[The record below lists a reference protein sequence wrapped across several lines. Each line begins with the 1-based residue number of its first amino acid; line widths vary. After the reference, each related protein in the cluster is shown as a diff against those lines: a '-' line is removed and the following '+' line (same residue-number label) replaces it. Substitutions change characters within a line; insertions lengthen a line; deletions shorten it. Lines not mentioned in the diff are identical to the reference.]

1 MADEQAQQPASQTAT
16 ATAPAAPE
24 TAAAPQ
30 AEAQAPQL
38 SIADLQALLNVIDVA
53 SSRGAFRAN
62 ELTNVGGVA
71 DKLTKF
77 LQHVA
82 DQQKA
87 QAEAQKQAEGG
98 AVDEG
103 KISNAQPE
111 QPAQPEQK

>member
-1 MADEQAQQPASQTAT
+1 MAEEQAQQPATQQAPTTAT
-16 ATAPAAPE
+16 QAPAE
-24 TAAAPQ
+24 
-30 AEAQAPQL
+30 APQL

-87 QAEAQKQAEGG
+87 QAEDKAKAEQGG
-98 AVDEG
+98 AIDEG
-103 KISNAQPE
+103 KISEAQSE
-111 QPAQPEQK
+111 EKK

>member
-1 MADEQAQQPASQTAT
+1 MAEEQAQQPATQE
-16 ATAPAAPE
+16 APTTAAPE
-24 TAAAPQ
+24 TAAQ
-30 AEAQAPQL
+30 EAPQL
-38 SIADLQALLNVIDVA
+38 SISDLQALLNVIDVA

-87 QAEAQKQAEGG
+87 QADEKAQAEGG

-103 KISNAQPE
+103 KVSNAQPE
-111 QPAQPEQK
+111 QK

>member
-1 MADEQAQQPASQTAT
+1 MAEEQAQQTAT
-16 ATAPAAPE
+16 QEAPSTAAPE
-24 TAAAPQ
+24 TAAP
-30 AEAQAPQL
+30 EAPQL

-103 KISNAQPE
+103 KISDAQPE
-111 QPAQPEQK
+111 EQK

>member
-1 MADEQAQQPASQTAT
+1 MAEEQAQQTAT
-16 ATAPAAPE
+16 QEAPATAAPGTAAPE
-24 TAAAPQ
+24 
-30 AEAQAPQL
+30 APQL

-103 KISNAQPE
+103 KISDAQPE
-111 QPAQPEQK
+111 EQK

>member
-1 MADEQAQQPASQTAT
+1 MAEEQAQQPASQTAT
-16 ATAPAAPE
+16 ATATAPE
-24 TAAAPQ
+24 SATQPQ
-30 AEAQAPQL
+30 AEAQAAPQL

-53 SSRGAFRAN
+53 SSRGAFRAS

-87 QAEAQKQAEGG
+87 QQEEKKAEGE
-98 AVDEG
+98 ATSESKTSEV
-103 KISNAQPE
+103 
-111 QPAQPEQK
+111 QPEQK

>member
-1 MADEQAQQPASQTAT
+1 MAEEQAQQPATQEAPAT
-16 ATAPAAPE
+16 AGQE
-24 TAAAPQ
+24 NV
-30 AEAQAPQL
+30 APQL

-87 QAEAQKQAEGG
+87 QADEKAKAEGSG
-98 AVDEG
+98 AIDEG
-103 KISNAQPE
+103 KISEAQPE

>member
-1 MADEQAQQPASQTAT
+1 MAEEQAQQTAT
-16 ATAPAAPE
+16 QEAPATAAPE
-24 TAAAPQ
+24 TAAP
-30 AEAQAPQL
+30 EAPQL

-103 KISNAQPE
+103 KISDAQPE
-111 QPAQPEQK
+111 EQK

>member
-1 MADEQAQQPASQTAT
+1 MAEEQAQQTAT
-16 ATAPAAPE
+16 QEAPAQAPATE
-24 TAAAPQ
+24 
-30 AEAQAPQL
+30 APQL

-62 ELTNVGGVA
+62 ELTNVGGIA

-87 QAEAQKQAEGG
+87 QADAQKNAEGG
-98 AVDEG
+98 AIDEG
-103 KISNAQPE
+103 KIGEE
-111 QPAQPEQK
+111 QPAQEQPEQK

>member
-1 MADEQAQQPASQTAT
+1 MAEEQAQQQAT
-16 ATAPAAPE
+16 QEAQQQAPAAE
-24 TAAAPQ
+24 
-30 AEAQAPQL
+30 APQL

-62 ELTNVGGVA
+62 ELTNVGGIA

-87 QAEAQKQAEGG
+87 QADAQKNAEGG
-98 AVDEG
+98 AIDEG
-103 KISNAQPE
+103 KIGEE
-111 QPAQPEQK
+111 QPAQAQPEQK

>member
-1 MADEQAQQPASQTAT
+1 MAEEQAQQPATQEAPTTAQ
-16 ATAPAAPE
+16 APA
-24 TAAAPQ
+24 Q
-30 AEAQAPQL
+30 AEAPQL

-98 AVDEG
+98 AIDEG
-103 KISNAQPE
+103 KISDAQAE

>member
-1 MADEQAQQPASQTAT
+1 MADEQAQQPATQQATAT
-16 ATAPAAPE
+16 ATAPE

-30 AEAQAPQL
+30 PEATAPQL

-103 KISNAQPE
+103 KISD
-111 QPAQPEQK
+111 AQPEQK

>member
-1 MADEQAQQPASQTAT
+1 MAEEQAQQTAT
-16 ATAPAAPE
+16 QEAPATA
-24 TAAAPQ
+24 
-30 AEAQAPQL
+30 AQENVAPQL

-62 ELTNVGGVA
+62 ELTNVGRVA

-87 QAEAQKQAEGG
+87 QAEEKAKAEGG

-103 KISNAQPE
+103 KTSDAQPE

>member
-1 MADEQAQQPASQTAT
+1 MAEEQAQQPATQEAT
-16 ATAPAAPE
+16 ATAAPG

-77 LQHVA
+77 LQHVS

-103 KISNAQPE
+103 KISDAQPE
-111 QPAQPEQK
+111 QTAQPEQK

>member
-1 MADEQAQQPASQTAT
+1 MAEEQAQQTAT
-16 ATAPAAPE
+16 QEAPATAAPGTAAPE
-24 TAAAPQ
+24 
-30 AEAQAPQL
+30 APQL

-53 SSRGAFRAN
+53 SSRGA
-62 ELTNVGGVA
+62 VA

-103 KISNAQPE
+103 KISDAQPE
-111 QPAQPEQK
+111 EQK

>member
-1 MADEQAQQPASQTAT
+1 MAEEQAQQPATQEAT
-16 ATAPAAPE
+16 ATAAPG

-62 ELTNVGGVA
+62 ELTNVGSVA

-77 LQHVA
+77 LNHVA
-82 DQQKA
+82 EQQKA
-87 QAEAQKQAEGG
+87 QQEEQTKQEGG
-98 AVDEG
+98 A
-103 KISNAQPE
+103 E
-111 QPAQPEQK
+111 QKTEAQPEQK

>member
-1 MADEQAQQPASQTAT
+1 MAEEQAQQTAT
-16 ATAPAAPE
+16 QEAPV
-24 TAAAPQ
+24 TAAQ
-30 AEAQAPQL
+30 ENVAPQL

-87 QAEAQKQAEGG
+87 QADEKAKAEGG
-98 AVDEG
+98 AIDEG
-103 KISNAQPE
+103 KIGDA
-111 QPAQPEQK
+111 QPAQAAPEQK

>member
-1 MADEQAQQPASQTAT
+1 MAEEQAQTQAT
-16 ATAPAAPE
+16 QEAPNQAPS
-24 TAAAPQ
+24 
-30 AEAQAPQL
+30 AEAPQL

-62 ELTNVGGVA
+62 ELTNVGGIA

-87 QAEAQKQAEGG
+87 QQEEKAKAEGG
-98 AVDEG
+98 AIDEG
-103 KISNAQPE
+103 TIGDA
-111 QPAQPEQK
+111 QPAQAAPEQK

>member
-1 MADEQAQQPASQTAT
+1 MAEEQAQQPATQE
-16 ATAPAAPE
+16 APTTAAPE
-24 TAAAPQ
+24 TAAQ
-30 AEAQAPQL
+30 EAPQL
-38 SIADLQALLNVIDVA
+38 SISDLQALLNVIDVA

-87 QAEAQKQAEGG
+87 QADEKAKAEGG

-103 KISNAQPE
+103 KTSD
-111 QPAQPEQK
+111 AQPEQK

>member
-1 MADEQAQQPASQTAT
+1 MAEEQAQQPATQEAPAT
-16 ATAPAAPE
+16 AKAAPE
-24 TAAAPQ
+24 TATQ
-30 AEAQAPQL
+30 EAPQL

-87 QAEAQKQAEGG
+87 QAEEKAKAEGG

-103 KISNAQPE
+103 KISD
-111 QPAQPEQK
+111 AQPEQK

>member
-1 MADEQAQQPASQTAT
+1 MAEEQAQTQAT
-16 ATAPAAPE
+16 QEAPNQAPS
-24 TAAAPQ
+24 
-30 AEAQAPQL
+30 AEAPQL

-62 ELTNVGGVA
+62 ELTNVGGIA

-87 QAEAQKQAEGG
+87 QQDAKKKADADSG

-103 KISNAQPE
+103 KIGDAQTTQAKPE
-111 QPAQPEQK
+111 

>member
-1 MADEQAQQPASQTAT
+1 MAEEQAQQKAT
-16 ATAPAAPE
+16 QEAPATAPAESP
-24 TAAAPQ
+24 
-30 AEAQAPQL
+30 AEAPQL

-87 QAEAQKQAEGG
+87 QAEEKAKAEKGG
-98 AVDEG
+98 AIDEG
-103 KISNAQPE
+103 KISEAQSE
-111 QPAQPEQK
+111 EKK